1 MKSARELVDRL
12 RAYQPPNTD
21 LGQHFLIDDDMLERM
36 IEIAEVNEND
46 HVLEI
51 GPGPGTLTQLLLAT
65 GANVTAVEIDDA
77 PVLHLD
83 EAFREE
89 QNTKQLVLHHDDAL
103 TVAWPSDITKVV
115 ANIPYQISSPLI
127 EKLTKYLKEHTKSMT
142 QVVLMVQ
149 LEFAQRLSMKH
160 PSDVGS
166 LGLTVA
172 LDWDIQEHHLV
183 PPHHFSPQPSVQS
196 QVIELRPH
204 NRMFSADKR
213 LLRQMIH
220 LAFEQRRKKIRST
233 LKRAPRR
240 ISRIKGWHAQR
251 WKDAIQELQDLEIMD
266 ARPEELGMEDWI
278 ELAAKVEKGS
288 MR

>member
-1 MKSARELVDRL
+1 MKSARELVERL

-21 LGQHFLIDDDMLERM
+21 LGQHFLIDDTMLERM
-36 IEIAEVNEND
+36 VSIAEVNQDD

-51 GPGPGTLTQLLLAT
+51 GPGPGTLTQHLLKA
-65 GANVTAVEIDDA
+65 GANVTAIEIDDA

-89 QNTKQLVLHHDDAL
+89 QNTKQLILHHDDAL
-103 TVAWPSDITKVV
+103 NASWPSNITKVV

-127 EKLTKYLKEHTKSMT
+127 EKLTRHLKEHEGVLQ

-149 LEFAQRLSMKH
+149 HEFGQRLSMNH
-160 PSDVGS
+160 PADVGS
-166 LGLTVA
+166 LGMTVA
-172 LDWDIQEHHLV
+172 LDWDVTEHHMV
-183 PPHHFSPQPSVQS
+183 PAHHFSPQPAVQS

-204 NRMFSADKR
+204 NKEFSVDKR
-213 LLRQMIH
+213 LLRQTIH

-233 LKRAPRR
+233 LKRAPKR

-251 WKDAIQELQDLEIMD
+251 WKDAVHKLHDLEIMD
-266 ARPEELGMEDWI
+266 ARPEELTLNDWI
-278 ELAAKVEKGS
+278 ELAEKVEKGS
-288 MR
+288 M

>member
-1 MKSARELVDRL
+1 MKAARGLVDRL

-21 LGQHFLIDDDMLERM
+21 LGQHFLIDDAMLERM
-36 IEIAEVNEND
+36 VNIAEVTQED

-51 GPGPGTLTQLLLAT
+51 GPGPGTLTQHLLAT
-65 GANVTAVEIDDA
+65 GATVTAIEIDDA

-89 QNTKQLVLHHDDAL
+89 QNSKQLVLHHDDAL
-103 TVAWPSDITKVV
+103 TLDWPTNITKVV

-127 EKLTKYLKEHTKSMT
+127 EKLTRHLKDQTAT
-142 QVVLMVQ
+142 IARVVMMVQ
-149 LEFAQRLSMKH
+149 LEFGQRISMKH

-172 LDWDIQEHHLV
+172 LDWDVEEHHLV

-204 NRMFSADKR
+204 ERDFPVDKR

-220 LAFEQRRKKIRST
+220 HAFDQRRKKIRST

-251 WKDAIQELQDLEIMD
+251 WKDAIQSLQELEIMD
-266 ARPEELGMEDWI
+266 ARPEELTMDDWVS
-278 ELAAKVEKGS
+278 LAKKVEIGS
-288 MR
+288 N